1 MRVVNDFKKFISKGN
16 ILELAV
22 GVAMGT
28 AFNSIVNSLV
38 KDIIMPPIGKA
49 LNGADFSS
57 LYINLARHKYPSLAA
72 AQSAGAP
79 TINYGLFLNNVL
91 HFLIIA
97 LTLFVVVRTYTRIME
112 LRTIKEEIKEPAD
125 KECPY
130 CLARVPFLAVRCQSC
145 TSFFEEAEQK
155 KCETFHEGESDR
167 L

>member
-1 MRVVNDFKKFISKGN
+1 MRVVSDFKKFISKGN
-16 ILELAV
+16 IIELAV

-28 AFNSIVNSLV
+28 AFNAIVNSLV
-38 KDIIMPPIGKA
+38 KDIIMPPIGKL

-57 LYINLARHKYPSLAA
+57 LYINLSRHAYPSLAA

-97 LTLFVVVRTYTRIME
+97 ITLFVVVRTYSRIIK
-112 LRTIKEEIKEPAD
+112 LRALKEGIKEPAD

-130 CLARVPFLAVRCQSC
+130 CLSQVPYLAVRCQSC
-145 TSFFEEAEQK
+145 TSFFELAEQK
-155 KCETFHEGESDR
+155 KYESFHEGESDR